1 MRLRSL
7 NEIFENRLIRI
18 PDYQR
23 GYAWRK
29 QQLKDFWEDLT
40 LLEADRVHYTGVI
53 TLEAVDRKTWS
64 KWEDDEWLIDDLD
77 YKPYFVVD
85 GQQRLTT
92 AIILIQ
98 AIIETVPDGK
108 SIANQFVSDLKAKFV
123 QRKPTDGIRES
134 YIFGYEKD
142 NPSDEFLRT
151 KIFGLQSHTN
161 QLQETLYTRNLF
173 NAKKFFKEKLV
184 ELSFEEITVLYKK
197 LTQKL
202 RFNLYEIDDEID
214 VFVTF
219 ETMNNRGKSL
229 TNLELLKNRLIY
241 LSTLYR
247 DNQGRSKLRK
257 NINDAWKTIYEYL
270 GKNPEKPLPDDE
282 FLKNHWIMYF
292 KYSRDKGDD
301 YKKFLLDE
309 KFNARCITH
318 PKNAQDTLKIEEIQD
333 YVASLQQSVMNWFY
347 LHNPYFPVANNLSDD
362 EQLWL
367 DRLGRLGF
375 NAFRPLILAAYNTNT
390 PATKIAELL
399 KVAERFA
406 FTLFS
411 LSQRRANT
419 GDSAIYGLARELLM
433 GRNTIDATINSIE
446 GLITRFFDPHNYF
459 TYIEDKYKFRDGFYS
474 WKGIRYFLYE
484 YEHYLKE
491 KGKNPTTKLMWNEF
505 TESLE
510 GYVTLEHIY
519 PQKDTDPYWVSKFG
533 HLDEQQRK
541 WLTHSLGNLL
551 PLSRSKNSSL
561 QNDSFDLKKNND
573 DGIGYY
579 NGSVSE
585 NEVNTKQDWTPKE
598 IKERGLTLLKFMEE
612 RWEIAL
618 GDQDFKEKLLHVDSI
633 PFPVVM
639 AEKEVTA

>member
-1 MRLRSL
+1 MKLRSL
-7 NEIFENRLIRI
+7 NEIFENRIIRI

-23 GYAWRK
+23 GYAWHK

-40 LLEADRVHYTGVI
+40 LLKADRVHYTGVI
-53 TLEAVDRKTWS
+53 TLETVDSKTWS

-92 AIILIQ
+92 SIILIQ
-98 AIIETVPDGK
+98 AIIETVPEGK
-108 SIANQFVSDLKAKFV
+108 SIANQSVEKLKEKFV
-123 QRKPTDGIRES
+123 QIKPTDGIRES

-151 KIFGLQSHTN
+151 KIFGFQSYTN

-173 NAKKFFKEKLV
+173 NAKKFFKEKLE
-184 ELSFEEITVLYKK
+184 ELSFEEVTVLYKK

-202 RFNLYEIDDEID
+202 RFNLYEIDGEID

-247 DNQGRSKLRK
+247 DNEGRSKLRK

-318 PKNAQDTLKIEEIQD
+318 PKNAEDTLKIEEIQG

-347 LHNPYFPVANNLSDD
+347 LHNPYFPIGNNLSDN

-375 NAFRPLILAAYNTNT
+375 NAFRPLILAAYNTNI

-433 GRNTIDATINSIE
+433 GKNSIDATINSIE

-474 WKGIRYFLYE
+474 WKGVRYFLYE
-484 YEHYLKE
+484 YEFYLKE
-491 KGKNPTTKLMWNEF
+491 KGKNSATKLNWHEF
-505 TESLE
+505 IENLD

-519 PQKDTDPYWVSKFG
+519 PQTDTDLYWVSRFS
-533 HLDEQQRK
+533 HLESQQRK
-541 WLTHSLGNLL
+541 WLLHSLGNLL
-551 PLSRSKNSSL
+551 PLSRAKNSSL
-561 QNDSFDLKKNND
+561 QKDSFDLKKN
-573 DGIGYY
+573 DGEGVGYY

-585 NEVNTKQDWTPKE
+585 NEVNVKKDWTPQE
-598 IKERGLTLLKFMEE
+598 IVERGLELLRFMEE
-612 RWEIAL
+612 RWNIEL
-618 GDQDFKEKLLHVDSI
+618 GDETFKRKLLHVDAIQISV
-633 PFPVVM
+633 P
-639 AEKEVTA
+639 AEKKEVVA

>member
-1 MRLRSL
+1 MKLRSL
-7 NEIFENRLIRI
+7 NEIFENRIIRI

-23 GYAWRK
+23 GYAWHE

-53 TLEAVDRKTWS
+53 TLEAVDRKTWE
-64 KWEDDEWLIDDLD
+64 KWEDDEWLIEDLD

-98 AIIETVPDGK
+98 AIIEKIPEDK
-108 SIANQFVSDLKAKFV
+108 SIANQTVDKIKEKFV
-123 QRKPTDGIRES
+123 QKKPVDGIRES

-151 KIFGLQSHTN
+151 KIFGFQSHTN

-173 NAKKFFKEKLV
+173 NAKKFFKEKLE
-184 ELSFEEITVLYKK
+184 ELSFEEMTILYKK

-247 DNQGRSKLRK
+247 DNEGRSKLRK

-309 KFNARCITH
+309 KFNARCIAH
-318 PKNAQDTLKIEEIQD
+318 PKNAEDNLKIEEIQR
-333 YVASLQQSVMNWFY
+333 YVASLQQSVMSWFY
-347 LHNPYFPVANNLSDD
+347 LHNPYFPIGNSLSDD

-375 NAFRPLILAAYNTNT
+375 NAFRPLMLAAYNMNIS
-390 PATKIAELL
+390 ATKIAELL

-411 LSQRRANT
+411 LSQRRSNT
-419 GDSAIYGLARELLM
+419 GDSVIYGLARELLT
-433 GRNTIDATINSIE
+433 GNSSIDVTINSIE
-446 GLITRFFDPHNYF
+446 GLITGFFDPHKYF

-474 WKGIRYFLYE
+474 WKGVRYFLYE
-484 YEHYLKE
+484 YEYYLKQ
-491 KGKNPTTKLMWNEF
+491 KGKNAETKLNWQDF
-505 TESLE
+505 TASLE

-519 PQKDTDPYWVSKFG
+519 PQTDTDPYWVSRFS
-533 HLDEQQRK
+533 HLESQHRQ
-541 WLTHSLGNLL
+541 LLVHSLGNLL
-551 PLSRSKNSSL
+551 PLSRAKNSSL
-561 QNDSFDLKKNND
+561 QKDGFDLKKND
-573 DGIGYY
+573 GEGIGYY

-585 NEVNTKQDWTPKE
+585 NEVNTKKE
-598 IKERGLTLLKFMEE
+598 WNPHEIVTRGLELLQFMEE
-612 RWEIAL
+612 RWNIIL
-618 GDQDFKEKLLHVDSI
+618 GDDAFKRKLLHVDSI
-633 PFPVVM
+633 QTSVP
-639 AEKEVTA
+639 AEKKEVVE